1 MVLLSKIRTAI
12 RVFSTFGIVQLFRVC
27 IRKFGLGKPANRL
40 FKIPVGVIFYKKV
53 DFSNEFLSQTLGI
66 EEVAI
71 ENLRREFFRYQSGL
85 SLTLLEPRKSFFATE
100 YDLGSGMSEI
110 LYLAVRTKRPIKVI
124 ETGVAAGV
132 STNLIL
138 SVLQENGVG
147 NCVSIDIT
155 DEVGEVIENLLKRRW
170 ELQVLPEFSREK
182 AFREI
187 LVANSDAT
195 LFLHDS
201 DHSNSWQIKEFC
213 GVTELLTKVELILF
227 DDISEALIAFIQEN
241 YPDFRILVIDEGGK
255 YSGVIYKTGFA
266 DQEIEKISKHD

>member
-1 MVLLSKIRTAI
+1 MALMSKIRTALS
-12 RVFSTFGIVQLFRVC
+12 VLSTFGIVELFRVF
-27 IRKFGLGKPANRL
+27 IRKFRLGTRL
-40 FKIPVGVIFYKKV
+40 IVHPKIPDNVIVIDKVGL
-53 DFSNEFLSQTLGI
+53 SNRTLSHVLGI

-71 ENLRREFFRYQSGL
+71 KNYRDEFFIYQSARSK
-85 SLTLLEPRKSFFATE
+85 SLIEPRESFFNTE

-110 LYLAVRTKRPIKVI
+110 LYLAVRTKCPIKVI

-138 SVLQENGVG
+138 YVLQENGVG

-155 DEVGEVIENLLKRRW
+155 NEVGEVIEDHLKKRW

-182 AFREI
+182 AFKEI
-187 LVANSDAT
+187 LIANSDAT

-213 GVTELLTKVELILF
+213 GVIELLTKVELILF

-241 YPDFRILVIDEGGK
+241 YSDFRILVIDEGKK
-255 YSGVIYKTGFA
+255 YSGVIYKTDFT
-266 DQEIEKISKHD
+266 DQ